1 MPPLI
6 ITRGTASAKAFGF
19 TSASLGAS
27 NFIAA
32 VTSCAGCVTS
42 ITKDSCGNY
51 YVGGTRIFKICGSAK
66 SVLHSIR
73 IAYGSCLGSC
83 VNPSRIFVGKNKY
96 VYVNNQ
102 SNAQSPAV
110 YRINPNF
117 NGAIA
122 CGTTCG
128 QGRSWG
134 LALDKCCNLY
144 TSGIPNSCIPYLIK
158 FSSTLS
164 RTWAKKTS
172 TAGPCGFYGI
182 TVDSCNNT
190 YAAWKKNTVIESIV
204 KFNACGN
211 YSAIICGTSWKK
223 TSSSG
228 TGNAPY
234 FASLSINSCKQIVA
248 AGNTYS
254 VSGSFVYVV
263 QYNSALNAKNWA
275 ASISSAC
282 SGKTANVLCA
292 NQITAYDVCG
302 NVYVTGYSNIGSL
315 NVPQGWVIK
324 FNSSGTVQWKR
335 MFTYGC
341 GTYNILPT
349 ALGIC
354 GNNYYITLA
363 RGSTKFILNLP
374 TDGSKTGTLSTAC
387 YSICYLAC
395 TNTTVDTT
403 ATFSTSSCA
412 PTISNY
418 TATHS
423 VCFSVY
429 SKSTAIQSKTL

>member
-1 MPPLI
+1 MPI
-6 ITRGTASAKAFGF
+6 VVTRGTASAKAFGF

-32 VTSCAGCVTS
+32 VTSCAGNVTS

-51 YVGGTRIFKICGSAK
+51 YVGGCRIFKICGSAK
-66 SVLHSIR
+66 SVLKSIR
-73 IAYGSCLGSC
+73 IAYGCCRGSC

-102 SNAQSPAV
+102 TNGQSPAV

-134 LALDKCCNLY
+134 LAMDKCCNLY

-158 FSSTLS
+158 YSSTLC

-172 TAGPCGFYGI
+172 TSGPCGFYAI
-182 TVDSCNNT
+182 TVDSCKNT
-190 YAAWKKNTVIESIV
+190 YAAWQKNTVIESIV

-211 YSAIICGTSWKK
+211 YSAILCGTSWKK

-228 TGNAPY
+228 TSNAPY
-234 FASLSINSCKQIVA
+234 FTSLSVNSSNQIVA
-248 AGNTYS
+248 AGIS
-254 VSGSFVYVV
+254 PSGSGNFVFVV
-263 QYNSALNAKNWA
+263 KYNSALNAKNWA

-282 SGKTANVLCA
+282 SGKATGTCVTQN
-292 NQITAYDVCG
+292 TAYDVCG

-315 NVPQGWVIK
+315 STPQGWVIK

-335 MFTYGC
+335 MFTYC
-341 GTYNILPT
+341 GNRVLPQ

-354 GNNYYITLA
+354 GNNYYITLQA
-363 RGSTKFILNLP
+363 RGSAQFILNLP

-395 TNTTVDTT
+395 TGTIVDTT
-403 ATFSTSSCA
+403 ATFSTSSSA
-412 PTISNY
+412 PTISCY
-418 TATHS
+418 TAAHG

-429 SKSTAIQSKTL
+429 SKCTTIQSKTL